1 MTANELRLYQRLQ
14 LAAHFMR
21 KAADQ
26 RLIAQ
31 AELTAAQAGVL
42 AVIASGEPSITQRD
56 VARTLGLNES
66 AMTAM
71 TARLM
76 RAGLVDREQ
85 SDADARAWRLFL
97 TEPGRA
103 AGQKAKA
110 AFTGINQ
117 RIEDELSEEEMM
129 RFVGTLDRLI
139 DRFVQE

>member
-26 RLIAQ
+26 RLIAE

-42 AVIASGEPSITQRD
+42 AVIAAGEPAVTQRD

-71 TARLM
+71 AGRLM
-76 RAGLVDREQ
+76 RAGLIDREP
-85 SDADARAWRLFL
+85 SDADARAWRLGL
-97 TEPGRA
+97 TEAGRT
-103 AGQKAKA
+103 AGRKAKA
-110 AFTGINQ
+110 AFVAINA
-117 RIEDELSEEEMM
+117 RIEDELGAEEIV
-129 RFVGTLDRLI
+129 RFVGTLNRLI
-139 DRFVQE
+139 DRFVEG